1 MKTIIIAATI
11 AVLVTTTV
19 TWANDKQ
26 LGSNEDLYQSPL
38 MDHDKGA
45 PTGDVMKGE
54 GDLYGSHMANPEDV
68 KPHSN
73 ARPVMP
79 KEKEALHEQDPEG
92 YGIK

>member
-1 MKTIIIAATI
+1 MKNTITAAAIAILAS
-11 AVLVTTTV
+11 TTT

-26 LGSNEDLYQSPL
+26 FGGNEDMYQSPL

-45 PTGDVMKGE
+45 PTGEVMKGE
-54 GDLYGSHMANPEDV
+54 GDLYGSHMENPKDV

-73 ARPVMP
+73 VKPEMP
-79 KEKEALHEQDPEG
+79 KGKEALHEQDPEG